1 MTSSPKASAA
11 VFPPGSEGK
20 EPNKAAG
27 GITWCRTAQR
37 GIPGPKVRCS
47 IMIFEEVS
55 LGGFASV
62 FLLLKCGERGSFPG
76 NEPVYDKVG
85 ISSGFQQ
92 SPKTKPTLFC
102 RELSRLP
109 NTP

>member
-1 MTSSPKASAA
+1 MVQNCSAWDSRSK
-11 VFPPGSEGK
+11 GQML
-20 EPNKAAG
+20 NYD
-27 GITWCRTAQR
+27 
-37 GIPGPKVRCS
+37 
-47 IMIFEEVS
+47 FEEVS
-55 LGGFASV
+55 FGGFASV

-76 NEPVYDKVG
+76 NESVYDKVG

-109 NTP
+109 NTR